1 MGKEM
6 TRDGS
11 SISGSTADDITELH
25 RVPEDDDGRQQIH
38 ASDATMLAFARAI
51 PDFTAPME
59 ADGALQGMM
68 GFAFVEADLGLA
80 LQTGVEN
87 PVDHEQGSF
96 DTADF
101 PKGKRQFV
109 LARIP
114 VTQECAVGAKSPN
127 LQGVAKE
134 SAVGLGDTADI
145 AEYLG
150 QRLHLLVQQHL

>member
-1 MGKEM
+1 
-6 TRDGS
+6 
-11 SISGSTADDITELH
+11 
-25 RVPEDDDGRQQIH
+25 
-38 ASDATMLAFARAI
+38 MLAFARAI

-145 AEYLG
+145 ASTSVSDCTCWSSSTVPEP
-150 QRLHLLVQQHL
+150 RSRFAAPS